1 MRRRVK
7 VAFKMMKAVLAGLLS
22 AAAVIPAAAMA
33 QDVSLREAFRQRMEA
48 RGARAGGGDRAPAV
62 QARADAQVG
71 GGWQRPER
79 AQRFERAERPERAE
93 RADRPESVERR
104 DRDERRAQAPAG
116 GWQRQDAPRPDPRTS
131 ADPRDGRPLWTERN
145 FRGRPDRDQA
155 RRDRD
160 DHERNWNRD
169 RDARNR
175 WSNGGGWN
183 DNRWNGGGW
192 SSGGGWN
199 GGRDDRRDWSWN
211 DRGDRRPAW
220 NRDWRRDSRYD
231 WNRYRTANRAAY
243 RLPRYYAPYG
253 WNQGYRRFSI
263 GVTLSSLLFAQD
275 YWLDDPYSFR
285 LPEPY
290 GPYRWVRYYD
300 DALLVDVYTGQV
312 VDAEYGFFF

>member
-7 VAFKMMKAVLAGLLS
+7 VAQEMMKAVLAALAS

-33 QDVSLREAFRQRMEA
+33 QDTSLREAFRQRMEA
-48 RGARAGGGDRAPAV
+48 RGVRSGGGERGPAV
-62 QARADAQVG
+62 QARADGQAS

-79 AQRFERAERPERAE
+79 PERAERPER
-93 RADRPESVERR
+93 RERR
-104 DRDERRAQAPAG
+104 DVVAPSGGWQRPVRDGRPDERRVDAPAG
-116 GWQRQDAPRPDPRTS
+116 GWQRPDAPRPDPRTS

-145 FRGRPDRDQA
+145 FRGRPDREQA

-160 DHERNWNRD
+160 RDWRRANNGRN
-169 RDARNR
+169 
-175 WSNGGGWN
+175 
-183 DNRWNGGGW
+183 
-192 SSGGGWN
+192 GGWN
-199 GGRDDRRDWSWN
+199 GGWDGAWNGGSNPGWNGDRRDWSWN
-211 DRGDRRPAW
+211 DRDDRRPSW

-263 GVTLSSLLFAQD
+263 GVTLSSLLFAQN
-275 YWLDDPYSFR
+275 YWLDDPYSYR